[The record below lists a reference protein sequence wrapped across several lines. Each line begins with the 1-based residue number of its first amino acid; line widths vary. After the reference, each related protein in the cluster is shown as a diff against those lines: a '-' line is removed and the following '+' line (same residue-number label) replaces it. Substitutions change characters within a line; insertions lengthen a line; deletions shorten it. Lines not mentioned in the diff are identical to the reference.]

1 LIYSTIKLETVR
13 EMDFEFTA
21 EQEKLRQEVRTFL
34 DKELPPDWV
43 DYVAT
48 PVDDAVVHRED
59 GWQVFQD
66 MARKLGEKGWLSLFW
81 PTKYGGQACS
91 HVDYLVFLEEIARR
105 GSPGYNAVSA
115 KMLAPTLM
123 DYGTEEQK
131 ERHLKPIGRGEEFWC
146 EGFSEPGAGSDLASL
161 QTKAIKDGNHFI
173 VNGQKTWSTFA
184 DFSDWCC
191 LLARSDPHSK
201 RSKGLSFFLVDLSTP
216 GVTVRSIINILG
228 EPDFSEIFFEDVRV
242 PKENL
247 LGPENEGWQVVQ
259 AFLSYERA
267 TIAPVSVVQTMIQ
280 RLVKYIA
287 AHPERD
293 WANSRQTLAE
303 LEIETEIGRLIGYR
317 VAWLQDKGLATEW
330 HAGMSRMYNTSLFK
344 RAGNAAMQILGSY
357 GQLDKRE
364 DRAPWH
370 GWFEY
375 LFLASIGAT
384 IAAGTTEI
392 QRNIIALRGLGLPRE

>member
-1 LIYSTIKLETVR
+1 V
-13 EMDFEFTA
+13 DFAFTA
-21 EQEKLRQEVRTFL
+21 EQEKLRQEVRAFL

-43 DYVAT
+43 DYIGTA
-48 PVDDAVVHRED
+48 VDDVVVPRED

-105 GSPGYNAVSA
+105 GSPGYNAVGA

-173 VNGQKTWSTFA
+173 INGQKTWSTFG
-184 DFSDWCC
+184 DYSDWCC
-191 LLARSDPHSK
+191 LLVRSDPYSK

-216 GVTVRSIINILG
+216 GVTVRSIKNILG

-267 TIAPVSVVQTMIQ
+267 TIAPVSVVQTMIE

-293 WANSRQTLAE
+293 WANSRQALAR

-317 VAWLQDKGLATEW
+317 VAWLQDKGMATEW
-330 HAGMSRMYNTSLFK
+330 HAGMSRMYDTALFK
-344 RAGNAAMQILGSY
+344 RAGSIAMQILGLY
-357 GQLDKRE
+357 GQLDRRD
-364 DRAPWH
+364 DRAPWQ

-375 LFLASIGAT
+375 LYLSSIGAT
-384 IAAGTTEI
+384 IAAGTNEI
-392 QRNIIALRGLGLPRE
+392 QKNVIALRGLGLPRG